1 MTRGGPG
8 HRLGCLWLSPVLAAI
23 QRSLGQP
30 ESWPG
35 CAPLPAACR
44 DLDAGLGF
52 LGPWFLRW
60 EERWA
65 GGWRKPLCQL
75 WCRTY
80 SAGTAPSLSS
90 LEAGSLSLA
99 GRETEVQPMPTQR
112 WQGRGWAQGWELGRR
127 PAGKGS
133 PAAPRGSPA
142 WRRALPS
149 PGADGGRVGNVGFG
163 LRRAQTSTPR
173 YPAPLQGC
181 WRLRREVGAHVSIL
195 RAAQG
200 PAARALGRP
209 AGPAPSPVCH
219 GGEQAPSR
227 HGPSPV

>member
-35 CAPLPAACR
+35 CAPVPAACR

-112 WQGRGWAQGWELGRR
+112 WQGRGWAQGWPGVQV
-127 PAGKGS
+127 
-133 PAAPRGSPA
+133 
-142 WRRALPS
+142 PS
-149 PGADGGRVGNVGFG
+149 VLCHHGCGHRF
-163 LRRAQTSTPR
+163 L
-173 YPAPLQGC
+173 GC
-181 WRLRREVGAHVSIL
+181 WLRVS
-195 RAAQG
+195 
-200 PAARALGRP
+200 
-209 AGPAPSPVCH
+209 SPWLKRRDCGSQWIPDFSCVLSCRW
-219 GGEQAPSR
+219 ATW
-227 HGPSPV
+227 